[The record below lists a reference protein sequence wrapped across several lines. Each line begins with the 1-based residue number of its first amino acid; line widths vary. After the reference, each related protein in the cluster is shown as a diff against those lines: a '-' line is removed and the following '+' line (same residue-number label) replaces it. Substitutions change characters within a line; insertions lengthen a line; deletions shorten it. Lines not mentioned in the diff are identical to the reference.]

1 MDSADPASAATAPM
15 SLEELLHRHEQML
28 VRLSGEVASLTQAFA
43 QRIPL
48 ADDPLPAAPPQ
59 VTHAPAV
66 TTAATATPAASAL
79 APVAS
84 AVSLDKLLP
93 SPEAFSGE
101 MGKCAGFLL
110 QCSMQ
115 FQLLPHVFVTDG
127 VKIAYITQL
136 LRDRAL
142 AWAQAQLQA
151 CPGMSYDDF
160 LSRFKSVFDKGS
172 STEAAGYRL
181 INLKQGKRSMADFSV
196 DFWTLAAQTKWG
208 PEALKTTLLNNIR
221 EELKDEI
228 MLRELP
234 ASLNALMSLCIQVD
248 DRLRARQSS
257 RRQPFREP
265 LASRDLQ
272 PDAREARA
280 SGTEEEVPM
289 QLGRSR
295 LTPAERQRRFSAG
308 ECLYCGHKGHYISAC
323 PALAKGGARQ

>member
-1 MDSADPASAATAPM
+1 MDSADLASAAAAPT

-28 VRLSGEVASLTQAFA
+28 VQLSGEVALLTQAFA

-48 ADDPLPAAPPQ
+48 ADNPLPVFPPQ
-59 VTHAPAV
+59 VTHAPVA
-66 TTAATATPAASAL
+66 TTAATATPAASAV
-79 APVAS
+79 ASVAS

-93 SPEAFSGE
+93 TPEAFSGE
-101 MGKCAGFLL
+101 TGKCAGFLL
-110 QCSMQ
+110 HCFMQ
-115 FQLLPHVFVTDG
+115 FQLLPHVFVSDG
-127 VKIAYITQL
+127 VKIAYFTQL

-160 LSRFKSVFDKGS
+160 LSCFKSVFDKGS
-172 STEAAGYRL
+172 SAEAAGYHWT
-181 INLKQGKRSMADFSV
+181 NLKQGRRSMADFSV

-208 PEALKTTLLNNIR
+208 PEALRTTLLNNIR

-228 MLRELP
+228 MMRELP

-265 LASRDLQ
+265 LVPRDAQ
-272 PDAREARA
+272 PEAQEARA
-280 SGTEEEVPM
+280 SGTEEEQPM
-289 QLGRSR
+289 KLGRSR
-295 LTPAERQRRFSAG
+295 LS
-308 ECLYCGHKGHYISAC
+308 
-323 PALAKGGARQ
+323 PALFPSLVAH